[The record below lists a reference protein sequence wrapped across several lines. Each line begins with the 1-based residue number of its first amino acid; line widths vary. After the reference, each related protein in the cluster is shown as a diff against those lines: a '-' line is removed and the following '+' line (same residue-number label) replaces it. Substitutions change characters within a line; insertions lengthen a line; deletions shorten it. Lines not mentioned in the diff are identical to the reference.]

1 MKILIYSET
10 TAETIKTNLG
20 LPEYSYYFVLKEF
33 LPALRELGEVVIIEQ
48 PAQEVDAI
56 YARCLAVGEP
66 CVFLAF
72 APPNKT
78 PIHLRCPTI
87 SVFAWEFDS
96 IPNECWLNDPSQ
108 DWSYMLRQQGQ
119 AITHSAFT
127 VATVHQL
134 LGLRYPV
141 ISVPAPVWDH
151 FADIRNSAQWAPTAV
166 RSFKLAKGVVLD
178 SRVIDLADYLYADP
192 DKVHEE
198 TYGRFGLEP
207 IVTEAPE
214 TTETAVD
221 VTVVA
226 DEARTVFAKPNLRGW
241 LFITLRYFIEW
252 YRLVLCD
259 VLPGFLQRLM
269 GVRQGGP
276 EVIAPV
282 ERVVPES
289 ACKEES
295 VGNDPLASS
304 SHCVELEGVVFT
316 TVFNPY
322 DGRKNWHDLLTAF
335 CIALRDK
342 PDATLIFKLTHREYH
357 SAVTSM
363 LKWMAQLPAFRCRVL
378 LIQGYLEDE
387 DYKALVHA
395 TSFVVNAS
403 YGEGQCLPLME
414 FLSCG
419 KPAIAPRHSG
429 MSDYIDERLAFVVDS
444 WLDSSAWPH
453 DPRLACRTR
462 RHHVSWESLAQKY
475 TDAYLVFKEE
485 PARYLKMSEEAVSSM
500 QEHCSRAAAVIK
512 LQPFLLSAS
521 RLS

>member
-10 TAETIKTNLG
+10 TAATIKTNLG

-33 LPALRELGEVVIIEQ
+33 LPALSELGDVVIVTQ

-56 YARCLAVGEP
+56 YAQCLASGES

-78 PIHLRCPTI
+78 PIHLRCPTV

-96 IPNECWLNDPSQ
+96 IPNECWLNDPTQ
-108 DWSYMLRQQGQ
+108 DWGYMLRQQGQ

-127 VATVHQL
+127 VATVREL
-134 LGLRYPV
+134 LGPRYPV

-151 FADIRNSAQWAPTAV
+151 FADIRSSAHWDPTAV

-207 IVTEAPE
+207 VVTEPSE
-214 TTETAVD
+214 PTVD
-221 VTVVA
+221 AATS
-226 DEARTVFAKPNLRGW
+226 DEASTVFALPNLRSW
-241 LFITLRYFIEW
+241 LLITLRYLIEW

-259 VLPGFLQRLM
+259 ALPVFLQRVLSA
-269 GVRQGGP
+269 RRSKP
-276 EVIAPV
+276 EVIVSTSLHEPMV
-282 ERVVPES
+282 S
-289 ACKEES
+289 DSGGKEDLRAI
-295 VGNDPLASS
+295 DPLTPS
-304 SHCVELEGVVFT
+304 SHYVELEGVVFT

-485 PARYLKMSEEAVSSM
+485 PARYLKMSEEAISNM